1 MEQQQLVGSLTAVTA
16 AGTAVTGLTEIL
28 KQYVP
33 EDIVPPPLIAG
44 VIAALFTGAWEV
56 SQPIW
61 PTWADTF
68 SILMIWF
75 SLFNMSIAVYHLAKI
90 SSKRRAGRRRK
101 VSDMPAEHGES
112 IEVQKVVAPGP
123 R

>member
-1 MEQQQLVGSLTAVTA
+1 MVGSLTAVTA
-16 AGTAVTGLTEIL
+16 AGTAVTGLTEIV

-33 EDIVPPPLIAG
+33 EDVVPPPLIAG
-44 VIAALFTGAWEV
+44 IIAALFTAAWEV
-56 SQPIW
+56 SQPAW

-75 SLFNMSIAVYHLAKI
+75 SLFNLSIAVYHLTQI
-90 SSKRRAGRRRK
+90 SSKRRAGRKRRIT
-101 VSDMPAEHGES
+101 DMPAEHGES
-112 IEVQKVVAPGP
+112 TEVRRVEAPGP